1 MQALFEDLQLLFS
14 KQRSSEVC
22 VAHTDVKCECSD
34 PESLAAWHE
43 PVMIILLIPKSVVSQ
58 KHV

>member
-1 MQALFEDLQLLFS
+1 MHALFEDVQLLFS

-22 VAHTDVKCECSD
+22 VVHTDVKCECSN

-43 PVMIILLIPKSVVSQ
+43 PLMIILLIPKSVVSQ